1 MNIVKLSSVPRNTL
15 SAATDVHASSQ
26 GPFSFYIPDR
36 DARAGQTI
44 YPNSKSF
51 LTLLGP
57 DSDDVTRLGLGYV
70 EGNTLL

>member
-1 MNIVKLSSVPRNTL
+1 MGLTARSAQYAERGPWHRCPPRLEARGHFFTFL
-15 SAATDVHASSQ
+15 
-26 GPFSFYIPDR
+26 I
-36 DARAGQTI
+36 DARAVQII

-51 LTLLGP
+51 LILCGP

>member
-1 MNIVKLSSVPRNTL
+1 MSP
-15 SAATDVHASSQ
+15 Q
-26 GPFSFYIPDR
+26 GSKPGAIFFFTFLI
-36 DARAGQTI
+36 DARAVQII

-51 LTLLGP
+51 LILCGP